1 MRGQRSHAINPLL
14 WCSAAASDSIALGV
28 EIQQARE
35 EHENEANFTQ
45 VEVVFWLGNSP

>member
-1 MRGQRSHAINPLL
+1 MQLIRFCGAVQLL
-14 WCSAAASDSIALGV
+14 VIALALGV